1 MGLPWA
7 SLVSAGAGILGGAI
21 TGSAAGKLDKKL
33 KGIGDELYKRSKPW
47 DVEGAFG
54 GVEFDQDNQVSKL
67 GLSEDWQS
75 QYEQQLAD
83 ADAQKAYI
91 AGMEADPMAA
101 GQKFYEMQKALYAPE
116 QESQRLAMENR
127 LLGQGMLGSTGGA
140 GQTQALLEAQR
151 QQDLQAQYAG
161 LDKAQSMIDTYRG
174 RQTQGLGQAQQIGSL
189 PMDYATLGLGLG
201 QAMTE
206 PASRAAELQA
216 YGAKGMFNAR
226 KGMGRAINK
235 GFSNLFNPTTNN
247 SGSSSGGGSSSG
259 RGNSSNPYSTSRIGG
274 RYGL

>member
-174 RQTQGLGQAQQIGSL
+174 RQTQGLGQLFPS
-189 PMDYATLGLGLG
+189 
-201 QAMTE
+201 
-206 PASRAAELQA
+206 SVLQ
-216 YGAKGMFNAR
+216 
-226 KGMGRAINK
+226 
-235 GFSNLFNPTTNN
+235 NL
-247 SGSSSGGGSSSG
+247 
-259 RGNSSNPYSTSRIGG
+259 
-274 RYGL
+274 LHQK

>member
-33 KGIGDELYKRSKPW
+33 KGIGDDIYKRSKPW
-47 DVEGAFG
+47 DVEGTFG

-91 AGMEADPMAA
+91 TEMEADPMAA

-116 QESQRLAMENR
+116 QEEDRLAMENR
-127 LLGQGMLGSTGGA
+127 LLGQGMLGSSGGA
-140 GQTQALLEAQR
+140 SRIEALRKAQAA
-151 QQDLQAQYAG
+151 QDLQAQYAG
-161 LDKAQSMIDTYRG
+161 LQQAQDMIDTYRG
-174 RQTQGLGQAQQIGSL
+174 RQAQGLGQAQRIGSL
-189 PMDYATLGLGLG
+189 PMDYANLGLGIG
-201 QAMTE
+201 KAMSG
-206 PASRAAELQA
+206 PAIAAGELQA

-226 KGMGRAINK
+226 RGIGRAINK

-247 SGSSSGGGSSSG
+247 SGSSSGGGL
-259 RGNSSNPYSTSRIGG
+259 RGNPYSSSRLGG